1 MLDAVGAL
9 RTPASHVMAYIC
21 QPVCGG
27 ASTTVCR
34 FLYRDGDLTPNE
46 RMAIAQHIEKRVAED
61 TDGKYTVGVHCYDGE
76 KGNVTGTLAGSE
88 PQTVAALKKLANTEA
103 KAAATRATAEAKRLE
118 EVVEPGEVPKA
129 GTGAERRAVLAK
141 SLLAQEIRSAAV
153 AQPFSRQPDA
163 RYGDGPM
170 RREALDRLFSAEG
183 DAGKAALLALLDA
196 VERIAAE
203 QCPQAGK
210 NAYEIA
216 TGGWLPVDDAQSM
229 GMLAAAFGP
238 CAIVDRRQLVFLWR
252 LQAAVFDTSI
262 SVRMLQEHLAQTLY
276 ERKRKDLYTQNPQ
289 LDLSVQ
295 LRVPNAD
302 GIIGIQDPD
311 HKVKAVANAM
321 VSSKDEVS
329 GELLAKPD
337 VVHAARGEGVLQKYL
352 NGQLDKQ
359 KVALARFLFYCADLQ
374 ANLTAAGHHDTAALM
389 GVIAKFIQAWD
400 MSGLTEGVRSRA
412 NEDLRVLLVALL
424 GAEVHAVHIN
434 HASLKRRK
442 ASLPISLVL
451 DLCDNIDGMQGMQ
464 ASSPDSIASIMER
477 YLTSNA
483 AEREF
488 AVLQRLSS
496 GNPNARTLPT
506 IFRKLDAMTGMQ
518 ALTALERGF
527 ALLGSRKKNAAY
539 AGIDDNTSSRA
550 FNSGVKVSAPGEAP
564 TPAYLRDMAKTEQLA
579 RRSNRCT
586 QTARQRFFKARGEG
600 YKGRGANQGGEE

>member
-1 MLDAVGAL
+1 MQPVFSFKLRGAYNKMSGLTREELKRGVICSSAGNHAQGVALAAQKLGCRAVIVMPVTTPAIKVDAVRARGADVL
-9 RTPASHVMAYIC
+9 LH
-21 QPVCGG
+21 
-27 ASTTVCR
+27 
-34 FLYRDGDLTPNE
+34 GDS
-46 RMAIAQHIEKRVAED
+46 
-61 TDGKYTVGVHCYDGE
+61 Y
-76 KGNVTGTLAGSE
+76 
-88 PQTVAALKKLANTEA
+88 TEA
-103 KAAATRATAEAKRLE
+103 YAEAKRLE
-118 EVVEPGEVPKA
+118 DVPEPGEVPKA
-129 GTGAERRAVLAK
+129 GTAAERRAIVAK
-141 SLLAQEIRSAAV
+141 SLLAQEIQSAAV

-216 TGGWLPVDDAQSM
+216 TGGWLPADDAQSM

-262 SVRMLQEHLAQTLY
+262 SVRMLQEHLAQELY
-276 ERKRKDLYTQNPQ
+276 ERKRKDLYTQNPE

-302 GIIGIQDPD
+302 GVIGIQDPD

-321 VSSKDEVS
+321 GSSKDEVS
-329 GELLAKPD
+329 GGLLAKPD

-442 ASLPISLVL
+442 ASLPMSLIV
-451 DLCDNIDGMQGMQ
+451 DLIENIDGMQGMQ
-464 ASSPDSIASIMER
+464 A
-477 YLTSNA
+477 
-483 AEREF
+483 
-488 AVLQRLSS
+488 
-496 GNPNARTLPT
+496 
-506 IFRKLDAMTGMQ
+506 
-518 ALTALERGF
+518 
-527 ALLGSRKKNAAY
+527 
-539 AGIDDNTSSRA
+539 TSSRA
-550 FNSGVKVSAPGEAP
+550 RLP
-564 TPAYLRDMAKTEQLA
+564 TPP
-579 RRSNRCT
+579 
-586 QTARQRFFKARGEG
+586 
-600 YKGRGANQGGEE
+600 GGGGGSA